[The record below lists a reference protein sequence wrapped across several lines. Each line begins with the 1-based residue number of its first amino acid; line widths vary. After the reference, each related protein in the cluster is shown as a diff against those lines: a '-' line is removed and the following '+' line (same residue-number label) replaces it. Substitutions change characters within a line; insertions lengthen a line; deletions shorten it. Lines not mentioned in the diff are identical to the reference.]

1 MSQKKDIA
9 FLLHPNDYKE
19 ISLNN
24 ITLANPIDVYILSR
38 LDFNT
43 PPNISSE
50 EILLNFSSYVKNI
63 LLNNDIQKNSSP
75 NEIMNLKKNNIDIF
89 IVSKEYFIKNKIS
102 QINTIPS
109 TVQLIETQGKKVL
122 YFPNDIISFII
133 IKMQNA
139 PSLIN
144 NQHNTNQNINPISNI
159 INNNFVFN
167 NNIFNNISD
176 NNNII
181 FPEND
186 PNNFSQNNMINN
198 NNIINTFEQQNPFM
212 NLNNASPNEDSKLKI
227 IQILILLY
235 ANEREVTNLFVQ
247 GYITNPES
255 NNLKD
260 YYIVSKSLIDKF
272 KQIYHYDLI
281 HNILSIHNI
290 TNIKKALQNMK
301 YYISL
306 NEIKSHRNMI
316 NTDIT
321 SFSQLNLAP
330 NTQTYGIYNFPI
342 NFVIIHK
349 SIIKQIVNL
358 IMNYFD
364 DSYYNIQIGIS
375 SLFLKSTYDTK
386 KIYIYKY
393 NNNLF
398 NIMAVFDFFNDIWKD
413 IYNKYFSKITLEE
426 YLNLKKIDIN
436 KKNQKQNLLNS
447 ENKLLGY
454 IYLIPLSDQNGN
466 ITQNINDNEI
476 INNINNLNI
485 NKNDNIKK
493 SNFSPIYHKL
503 INSIN
508 NLEPNYPDE
517 IPDISAIINKISLKQ
532 LKGMTVHIIE
542 SSKLQYCIDTIKD

>member
-1 MSQKKDIA
+1 MSNK
-9 FLLHPNDYKE
+9 
-19 ISLNN
+19 
-24 ITLANPIDVYILSR
+24 
-38 LDFNT
+38 
-43 PPNISSE
+43 
-50 EILLNFSSYVKNI
+50 
-63 LLNNDIQKNSSP
+63 IQKNPSA
-75 NEIMNLKKNNIDIF
+75 NEIMNLKNKNIDIF
-89 IVSKEYFIKNKIS
+89 IVSKEYIIKNKIFP
-102 QINTIPS
+102 INSIPS
-109 TVQLIETQGKKVL
+109 NIQLIELQGKKVL
-122 YFPNDIISFII
+122 YFPNDFKFFYIIN
-133 IKMQNA
+133 MQNA

-144 NQHNTNQNINPISNI
+144 NQHITNQIKNPNSNINK
-159 INNNFVFN
+159 NNFVFN
-167 NNIFNNISD
+167 EINFNNKGFNNISD

-198 NNIINTFEQQNPFM
+198 NNIINTFEQQNPSM

-235 ANEREVTNLFVQ
+235 ANEREVTNLFLQ
-247 GYITNPES
+247 GYIANPEA

-260 YYIVSKSLIDKF
+260 YYIVNKSLIDKF

-290 TNIKKALQNMK
+290 TNINQALQNMK

-306 NEIKSHRNMI
+306 NEIKSHKNMI

-342 NFVIIHK
+342 NFMIIHK
-349 SIIKQIVNL
+349 SIIKQVENL

-398 NIMAVFDFFNDIWKD
+398 NIIGVIDLFNDIWED
-413 IYNKYFSKITLEE
+413 IYNKYLSKITLEE

-454 IYLIPLSDQNGN
+454 IYLIPLSGQNGN
-466 ITQNINDNEI
+466 ITQNIIDNGI
-476 INNINNLNI
+476 INNI
-485 NKNDNIKK
+485 
-493 SNFSPIYHKL
+493 
-503 INSIN
+503 
-508 NLEPNYPDE
+508 
-517 IPDISAIINKISLKQ
+517 II
-532 LKGMTVHIIE
+532 
-542 SSKLQYCIDTIKD
+542 